1 MSAPAPAPARPTAPS
16 PGPASAPTSRPAVIP
31 AGARLFSILRDLA
44 APLAASLAVALAAQ
58 VSLPIPGSPVPVTG
72 QTFALLLVG
81 FFLGAR
87 RGALALALYVAEGVA
102 GLPVFAGG
110 AAGPGVL
117 VGPTAG
123 YLLAFPP
130 AAWVAGAL
138 ASPRSSVAR
147 IVLASLASHAVIFAG
162 GLAVLARFVGAG
174 GAVATGLL
182 PFLPGEVIK
191 IAAALAF
198 VRGWTTLRRPPRNN
212 GASAL

>member
-1 MSAPAPAPARPTAPS
+1 VSAPAFGPGPGPAPAHSNRSATLARS
-16 PGPASAPTSRPAVIP
+16 ARFSAAS
-31 AGARLFSILRDLA
+31 RDLA
-44 APLAASLAVALAAQ
+44 TALAASLAVGMAAQ
-58 VSLPIPGSPVPVTG
+58 ASVPIPGSPVPVTG
-72 QTFALLLVG
+72 QTLALLLVG

-87 RGALALALYVAEGVA
+87 RGALALALYIAEGVA

-123 YLLAFPP
+123 YLLSFPA

-162 GLAVLARFVGAG
+162 GLAVLARFVGPG
-174 GAVATGLL
+174 NAVATGLL
-182 PFLPGEVIK
+182 PFLPGEAIK
-191 IAAALAF
+191 IASAL
-198 VRGWTTLRRPPRNN
+198 VILRGWTTLRRPR
-212 GASAL
+212 A